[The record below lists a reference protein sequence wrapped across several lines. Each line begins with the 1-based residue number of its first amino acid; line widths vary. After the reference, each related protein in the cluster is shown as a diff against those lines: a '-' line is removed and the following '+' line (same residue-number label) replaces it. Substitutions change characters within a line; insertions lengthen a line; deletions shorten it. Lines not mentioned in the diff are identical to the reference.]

1 MRGMMFRM
9 LRGMISDGSRPRSTL
24 TPRAEQQ
31 AEIRAIHDAIVID
44 IAHTR
49 SVVVSEQQTEVCTVN
64 SPVAVEVSGPN
75 GWATVKQSIV
85 VCIKAW
91 INGYL

>member
-1 MRGMMFRM
+1 
-9 LRGMISDGSRPRSTL
+9 MISDGSRPRVTL

-31 AEIRAIHDAIVID
+31 SEIRAIHDAIVID
-44 IAHTR
+44 ISHTR